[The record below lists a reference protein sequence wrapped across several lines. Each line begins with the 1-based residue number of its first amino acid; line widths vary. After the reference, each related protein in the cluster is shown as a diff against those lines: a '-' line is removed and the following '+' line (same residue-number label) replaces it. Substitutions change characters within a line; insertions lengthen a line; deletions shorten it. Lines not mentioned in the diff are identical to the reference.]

1 MTEKE
6 KVEEI
11 MEKYNRNF
19 STLQKNAS
27 AKELK
32 TVFKFVADESN
43 RKQRELIGFFLC
55 NESRYGRKGNHNQQL
70 N

>member
-19 STLQKNAS
+19 STLQRM
-27 AKELK
+27 LL
-32 TVFKFVADESN
+32 
-43 RKQRELIGFFLC
+43 RKAEDSL
-55 NESRYGRKGNHNQQL
+55 
-70 N
+70 

>member
-11 MEKYNRNF
+11 MEKYNRKF
-19 STLQKNAS
+19 STLKKNSS

-32 TVFKFVADESN
+32 TVLKFVADEAK
-43 RKQRELIGFFLC
+43 RKQRELNGLDK
-55 NESRYGRKGNHNQQL
+55 EK
-70 N
+70 

>member
-19 STLQKNAS
+19 SIT
-27 AKELK
+27 KECFCERAEDSL
-32 TVFKFVADESN
+32 
-43 RKQRELIGFFLC
+43 
-55 NESRYGRKGNHNQQL
+55 
-70 N
+70 

>member
-32 TVFKFVADESN
+32 TVFKFVADEYN
-43 RKQRELIGFFLC
+43 RKQRELIGLDK
-55 NESRYGRKGNHNQQL
+55 EK
-70 N
+70 

>member
-6 KVEEI
+6 KLRKLWKSITVTFPH
-11 MEKYNRNF
+11 Y
-19 STLQKNAS
+19 KNA

-43 RKQRELIGFFLC
+43 RKQRELIGLDK
-55 NESRYGRKGNHNQQL
+55 EK
-70 N
+70 

>member
-32 TVFKFVADESN
+32 TVFKFADESN
-43 RKQRELIGFFLC
+43 RKQRELIGLDK
-55 NESRYGRKGNHNQQL
+55 EK
-70 N
+70 

>member
-11 MEKYNRNF
+11 MAKYNRNF

-32 TVFKFVADESN
+32 TVFKSN
-43 RKQRELIGFFLC
+43 RKQRELIGLDK
-55 NESRYGRKGNHNQQL
+55 EK
-70 N
+70 

>member
-27 AKELK
+27 AKALK

-43 RKQRELIGFFLC
+43 RKQRELIGLDK
-55 NESRYGRKGNHNQQL
+55 EK
-70 N
+70 

>member
-1 MTEKE
+1 
-6 KVEEI
+6 

-32 TVFKFVADESN
+32 TVFKFADESN
-43 RKQRELIGFFLC
+43 RKQRELIGLDK
-55 NESRYGRKGNHNQQL
+55 EK
-70 N
+70 

>member
-6 KVEEI
+6 KVDAI
-11 MEKYNRNF
+11 MVKYDRNF
-19 STLQKNAS
+19 SKLQKNAS

-43 RKQRELIGFFLC
+43 RKQRELVGLDK
-55 NESRYGRKGNHNQQL
+55 NK
-70 N
+70 

>member
-27 AKELK
+27 ANPLFRSLRTVDAKECFCERAEDSL
-32 TVFKFVADESN
+32 
-43 RKQRELIGFFLC
+43 
-55 NESRYGRKGNHNQQL
+55 
-70 N
+70 

>member
-27 AKELK
+27 ERAEDSL
-32 TVFKFVADESN
+32 
-43 RKQRELIGFFLC
+43 
-55 NESRYGRKGNHNQQL
+55 
-70 N
+70 

>member
-6 KVEEI
+6 KLRKLWKSITVTFPH
-11 MEKYNRNF
+11 Y
-19 STLQKNAS
+19 KNAS

-43 RKQRELIGFFLC
+43 RKQRELIGLDK
-55 NESRYGRKGNHNQQL
+55 EK
-70 N
+70 

>member
-19 STLQKNAS
+19 STLQKM
-27 AKELK
+27 LL
-32 TVFKFVADESN
+32 
-43 RKQRELIGFFLC
+43 RK
-55 NESRYGRKGNHNQQL
+55 S
-70 N
+70 